1 MTTPE
6 PSPSKAP
13 PFWSGR
19 DPFDGLT
26 MVAVSLIVALPGIF
40 HLYGLQVLRW
50 SLTTDEV
57 FVLLGVYGAA
67 LIVTLWLGGLVALA
81 WLISRTIG
89 AAVLWVLFFYCLYRF
104 FGHPSQSAALTY
116 VLFIAYGLLLHW
128 HLLPMYVLGH
138 LDRLA
143 GSSPRRGSEAQAAAQ
158 FRPVR
163 PEIARTQKL
172 CWALTIC
179 IAAVDV
185 LYVLG
190 RLATT
195 HAGAGAAIGVS
206 VVPILGAS
214 VLVVVIL
221 RRVTEHDRE
230 LHRGPGHANKQVDG
244 AAP

>member
-6 PSPSKAP
+6 SSPSKAP
-13 PFWSGR
+13 LFWSGR

-26 MVAVSLIVALPGIF
+26 MVAVSLVVALPGIF
-40 HLYGLQVLRW
+40 HLYGFQALRW
-50 SLTTDEV
+50 CLTTDEV
-57 FVLLGVYGAA
+57 FILLGVYGAA

-89 AAVLWVLFFYCLYRF
+89 AAVLWVLFFFCLYRF

-128 HLLPMYVLGH
+128 HLLPMYVLSH
-138 LDRLA
+138 LDQLA
-143 GSSPRRGSEAQAAAQ
+143 GSSEPHGSEPQPAAQ
-158 FRPVR
+158 VPSA
-163 PEIARTQKL
+163 IARTQRL

-179 IAAVDV
+179 VAAVDV

-195 HAGAGAAIGVS
+195 HAGVGAAVGVS

-214 VLVVVIL
+214 VLVVVVL
-221 RRVTEHDRE
+221 RRVIEHDRE
-230 LHRGPGHANKQVDG
+230 SHRGPGHANKQING